1 MKSQRANYIFQ
12 AAALSEFIDSEDGLE
27 YWDVAIPMGSAE
39 EEAIL
44 LSDGTELK
52 VRGEARKISK
62 DSTVDKM
69 LRVNERHVR
78 VGSGGCT
85 KIGLDRKTIE
95 ALRKAADG
103 KPTDKT
109 YLIKDRRPIALLHM
123 MFNTNNDL
131 QGYPKYIFAIGLGF
145 PVGKEEKTAQYI
157 VNVVDLRNY
166 VDIEDVNDEDD
177 DIS

>member
-1 MKSQRANYIFQ
+1 
-12 AAALSEFIDSEDGLE
+12 
-27 YWDVAIPMGSAE
+27 
-39 EEAIL
+39 
-44 LSDGTELK
+44 
-52 VRGEARKISK
+52 
-62 DSTVDKM
+62 
-69 LRVNERHVR
+69 
-78 VGSGGCT
+78 
-85 KIGLDRKTIE
+85 
-95 ALRKAADG
+95 
-103 KPTDKT
+103 
-109 YLIKDRRPIALLHM
+109 M